1 VRPTPVNPPTLASP
15 RGYSN
20 GLLMPP
26 GRILF
31 VAGQIG
37 WDDEGNVPSDDLVAQ
52 FDLAL
57 ANMLEVV
64 RAAGGMPEHVGRIT
78 IYVLDRDEYGRRAE
92 EIGKAYRARMGKH
105 YPAMALLQVGALYD
119 PRAKVELEATAV
131 IPV

>member
-37 WDDEGNVPSDDLVAQ
+37 WDDKGNVPSDDLVAQ

-64 RAAGGMPEHVGRIT
+64 RAAGGTPEHVGRIT

>member
-1 VRPTPVNPPTLASP
+1 
-15 RGYSN
+15 
-20 GLLMPP
+20 MPP

-37 WDDEGNVPSDDLVAQ
+37 WDDKGNVPSDDLVAQ

-64 RAAGGMPEHVGRIT
+64 RAAGGTPEHVGRIT